1 MHKYFNLMNAIAIL
15 VLASK
20 VAIADQHPFPGDFEK
35 YQTGKKIFSDYCSR
49 CHGENADGRGK
60 AVPMYLK
67 MGTSLPSNFRVKFFS
82 IRPKQYLANIVRD
95 GGQKHSLSQYMPPF
109 GSELDNQQIGDVVYF
124 IQKVSVYSNSKKMH
138 KTNASN
144 SKLAVG
150 QEH

>member
-1 MHKYFNLMNAIAIL
+1 
-15 VLASK
+15 
-20 VAIADQHPFPGDFEK
+20 
-35 YQTGKKIFSDYCSR
+35 
-49 CHGENADGRGK
+49 
-60 AVPMYLK
+60 

-124 IQKVSVYSNSKKMH
+124 IQKVSVYNNSKKMH